1 MGERDLYR
9 GCLLGGAIGDALGYP
24 VEFMSR
30 DMILRKYGKDGI
42 NDLVIS
48 KGGKALISDDTQ
60 MTLFTAEGIVCSE
73 TLRRQGIMSE
83 PSDEVFSAYGRWL
96 FTQGEK
102 RQNVTRKGWL
112 LDQVDLHNRRAPG
125 NTCLQSLSSGLK
137 GTWQSPHNWSKGCG
151 GVMRTAPAGLFYE
164 KSEAFLKGVEFAAI
178 THGHPSGYLPGG
190 ALAFMIAS
198 LISGSGIRE
207 AAEEAVEVLESWDG
221 YQETESKLRL
231 SIDLAGSGTDDAEAI
246 ARIGEGWVGDEA
258 LAISTYSAIR
268 HGSDFRKALAASV
281 NHDGDSDST
290 GSITGNLL
298 GARYGVEAIPAGWID
313 PLEIKDV
320 ILRAADDLY
329 DRYTGTPDWKTR
341 YGTGKK
347 SVNL

>member
-9 GCLLGGAIGDALGYP
+9 GCLLGGATGDALGYP

-42 NDLVIS
+42 TDLVVS

-73 TLRRQGIMSE
+73 TMRRQGVTSE

-102 RQNVTRKGWL
+102 RLKPEMKGWL
-112 LDQVDLHNRRAPG
+112 LDNVDLHNRRAPG
-125 NTCLQSLSSGLK
+125 NTCLQSLLSGIK

-164 KSEAFLKGVEFAAI
+164 KGEAFLKGVEFAAI

-190 ALAFMIAS
+190 ALAFMIA
-198 LISGSGIRE
+198 LIISGSGIRE
-207 AAEEAVEVLESWDG
+207 AAEEAIDKLEFWDG
-221 YQETESKLRL
+221 SQETASKLRQ
-231 SIDLAGSGTDDAEAI
+231 SIDLAGSRIDDAEAI
-246 ARIGEGWVGDEA
+246 AIIGEGWIGEEA
-258 LAISTYSAIR
+258 LAISSYCAIR
-268 HGSDFRKALAASV
+268 YGSDFRKALLASV

-290 GSITGNLL
+290 GAITGNLL
-298 GARYGVEAIPAGWID
+298 GARYGVEAIPADWID
-313 PLEIKDV
+313 TLELKDV
-320 ILRAADDLY
+320 LIRSADDLY
-329 DRYTGTPDWKTR
+329 DRYFGTPDWKIR
-341 YGTGKK
+341 YGMGKG